1 MSDAA
6 GYTPDQARDATTP
19 AEVLALIVEHRPDLR
34 PDVAANPSTYPALL
48 DWLAALGDPAVDAAL
63 QSRGQAQASPPPPP
77 PPPVAPA
84 APAPVAPAPAPAPVE
99 PAHYA
104 TAPAAPYGGTQAAP
118 YPAAPA
124 AAYGGPSGMPAP
136 GAGAPRVLTAIPV
149 QDMVRD
155 GLAALVLLVS
165 LTLPWGGSTRSAS
178 ASHIDVLLVTLVSL
192 VSLGLPYFARAGVFP
207 EGWTLARTRLVR
219 LLAAV
224 PYAIVVIVYLTLT
237 ATRTY
242 GSVGAGLVI
251 GLAGAM
257 LAAQPRV
264 SELGAPQP
272 DRGVVL
278 LWQRIALVFVVAIP
292 ALEVISLVVGF
303 ANGNLSGG
311 RGWTIALVLS
321 LTIPSLLIAGFPGLG
336 LVRRRGDWALALT
349 AWGAGIV
356 LWQLLDSSQAY
367 FALDFPSVGL
377 TLVPALAALA
387 GSPVLLRSMADPAS
401 SGRWIASAGRMFDLV
416 LLMDAYLVVFSVLA
430 MITYG
435 SSGVLTTQLVAAVL
449 TAVAAGAAAIGSGHQ
464 PDGCT

>member
-1 MSDAA
+1 
-6 GYTPDQARDATTP
+6 
-19 AEVLALIVEHRPDLR
+19 
-34 PDVAANPSTYPALL
+34 
-48 DWLAALGDPAVDAAL
+48 
-63 QSRGQAQASPPPPP
+63 
-77 PPPVAPA
+77 
-84 APAPVAPAPAPAPVE
+84 
-99 PAHYA
+99 
-104 TAPAAPYGGTQAAP
+104 
-118 YPAAPA
+118 
-124 AAYGGPSGMPAP
+124 
-136 GAGAPRVLTAIPV
+136 VLTAIPV

-292 ALEVISLVVGF
+292 ALEVISLAVGF

-367 FALDFPSVGL
+367 FAMDFPSVGL
-377 TLVPALAALA
+377 TLVPALAAIA
-387 GSPVLLRSMADPAS
+387 GSPVLLRSMDDPAT

-449 TAVAAGAAAIGSGHQ
+449 TAVAAGAARSALATNPMGARAFALGAAGLIVVVGLVTAVVGRRNLDAMVVATFLALPVAVAVVLLAPRQVRETFAHAPRPQTFAPGPQVAPGPQAPGWTEGHALDPSTSRENLIRIVVEAPHLRTAVAANPGLDASLITWMRSFNDPQ
-464 PDGCT
+464 VTAVLDNR